1 VAADVRQT
9 YGDTDLHD
17 LYLPFVPDGRFGS
30 FFLRTDRPAS
40 SLVPELRAVVAG
52 IDPRAV
58 VHEPRSVD
66 SENGQLAGA
75 RFLTSMLTG
84 FAASAAFLA
93 ILGIYGV
100 TAYAAQQREREVA
113 IRMALGA
120 PRRAVLVLFLKE
132 GGLVLVAG
140 IAAGLVS
147 TYPVARA
154 LSNQL
159 EGVQSVDALTIAAT
173 CALLFLAGLAAIWWP
188 ARRASGRSP
197 VVVLKAG

>member
-1 VAADVRQT
+1 
-9 YGDTDLHD
+9 
-17 LYLPFVPDGRFGS
+17 
-30 FFLRTDRPAS
+30 
-40 SLVPELRAVVAG
+40 VVAG

-58 VHEPRSVD
+58 IHEPHSVE

-84 FAASAAFLA
+84 FAAMAAFLA

-100 TAYAAQQREREVA
+100 TAYAAQQRERELA

-120 PRRAVLVLFLKE
+120 TRRAVLVLFLKE

-140 IAAGLVS
+140 IVAGLVS
-147 TYPVARA
+147 AYPVARA
-154 LSNQL
+154 LRNQL
-159 EGVQSVDALTIAAT
+159 EGVSVDTLTVAGT
-173 CALLFLAGLAAIWWP
+173 CALLFSAGIAAIWWP

-197 VVVLKAG
+197 MGVLKAG